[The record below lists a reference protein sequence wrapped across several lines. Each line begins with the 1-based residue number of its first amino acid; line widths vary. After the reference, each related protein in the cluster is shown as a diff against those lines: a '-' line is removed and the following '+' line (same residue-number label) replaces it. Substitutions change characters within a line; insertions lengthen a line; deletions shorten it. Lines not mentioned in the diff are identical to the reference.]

1 MNAILCVYSLSVW
14 KAHYIW
20 DVYWMWYIELNAV
33 LDCCQV
39 NVEGLWALVS
49 IAIDADN
56 VIALRPHIGVI
67 VSLLQEHSSD
77 SEVM

>member
-1 MNAILCVYSLSVW
+1 
-14 KAHYIW
+14 
-20 DVYWMWYIELNAV
+20 MWYIELNAV
-33 LDCCQV
+33 CDCCQAA
-39 NVEGLWALVS
+39 VEGLRALVS

-67 VSLLQEHSSD
+67 VSLLQEHSSE